1 MCNIHNVVTLVCIW
15 NSVFSEN
22 LYSSFYTRMYYI
34 RNWKKYSFYVDN
46 TIDQIQGFF
55 FRGHFNKCESNE
67 AKEVSSKGKNKWGL
81 S

>member
-1 MCNIHNVVTLVCIW
+1 
-15 NSVFSEN
+15 
-22 LYSSFYTRMYYI
+22 MYYI